1 MVTAPSA
8 SLDSMHDDRRLFS
21 PSAERNRTHILPIL
35 QRVLPAAAEV
45 LEVGSG
51 TGEHAVYFCAHIAGL
66 RWQPTDA
73 DPAAIDSILAWIS
86 HSALSRIAMPL
97 KLDLQSASWPV
108 QRADAIVAINVLH
121 YSPWSSTPA
130 LFHGAARVL
139 SENGIVFC
147 YGPYLRDNAHTSA
160 SNAAFDDWLHEID
173 PRFGVRD
180 LGAVE
185 AEARKQ
191 GFFLDEIVDMPSNNL
206 SLVFRRAP

>member
-97 KLDLQSASWPV
+97 ELDLQSSVRNLLTMKRIEHNAEH
-108 QRADAIVAINVLH
+108 RLDAKNRLD
-121 YSPWSSTPA
+121 
-130 LFHGAARVL
+130 F
-139 SENGIVFC
+139 
-147 YGPYLRDNAHTSA
+147 YLETAKGYR
-160 SNAAFDDWLHEID
+160 I
-173 PRFGVRD
+173 
-180 LGAVE
+180 AVE
-185 AEARKQ
+185 TKARAAVALATARQ
-191 GFFLDEIVDMPSNNL
+191 IRRYAPPR
-206 SLVFRRAP
+206 RRAVSQARQSGLFPVEFGAIGC